1 MTIIPKH
8 AILLAPMLVAW
19 AAAQTAP
26 APNPKDE
33 KCSLEGRVVNAS
45 GGAPI
50 KKASLTLASSG
61 SPLGATKTETDD
73 EGHFAFRDLDPG
85 RYTLTGEKAGFARQ
99 AYGARSNPSTGRAL
113 VLSKG
118 QQTKDLVFKLTPA
131 AVITGRLLDEE
142 GEPVPNAIVMASKTL
157 YQHGEP
163 QLTPVG
169 SAGANEMGEYRIGG
183 LAAGSYVLAAS
194 NRTALSGL
202 TGSSNKP
209 AGEGPERDYVTTYYP
224 NSVDPASAAQ
234 VQVAPGAEMAAN
246 IRLAKADTVRVGGK
260 VSGALEGKQ
269 VLLLLVPKSGGS
281 MQQLASGRSAAAKP
295 DGTFEIAGVTSGA
308 YTLTVISEDMSGMPL
323 FSSQGIQVGKERV
336 EGVAMRFAAAGEIT
350 GAVAVDGPAPVAFKS
365 MKVTLA
371 APPGAKALTTPMAT
385 VGDDGKFVLKN
396 VLSARYLAEVTGA
409 PETSYVK
416 SVKLGGQDTPDE
428 GFDFAGGAAG
438 PLQIRVSLSG
448 AEVSGA
454 VRDADDNPSADATVV
469 LMPDSR
475 RASLYRET
483 RTGKDGTFSFKGV
496 APGEYKTLAWED
508 VETAAYKDP
517 EYLNKVGSKAEAVSL
532 QESDKKSVSLK
543 AIPWQP

>member
-8 AILLAPMLVAW
+8 AILLAPLFLAW
-19 AAAQTAP
+19 AAAQTPP
-26 APNPKDE
+26 APKDE
-33 KCSLEGRVVNAS
+33 KCSLEGRVVNAAGS
-45 GGAPI
+45 DPI
-50 KKASLTLASSG
+50 RKASLTLASSG
-61 SPLGATKTETDD
+61 TPMGATKTETDD
-73 EGHFAFRDLDPG
+73 EGRFAFRDLDPG

-99 AYGARSNPSTGRAL
+99 AYGARSNPGTGSAL
-113 VLSKG
+113 ILAKG
-118 QQTKDLVFKLTPA
+118 QQTKDLVLKLTPA
-131 AVITGRLLDEE
+131 AVITGRVLDED
-142 GEPVPNAIVMASKTL
+142 GEPVANAIVMASKTL

-183 LAAGSYVLAAS
+183 LSAGSYVLAAT

-224 NSVDPASAAQ
+224 NSVDPASAVP
-234 VQVAPGAEMAAN
+234 VQVAPGAEMSAN

-269 VLLLLVPKSGGS
+269 VLVLLVPKSAGS

-295 DGTFEIAGVTSGA
+295 DGSFEIAGVTSGA
-308 YTLTVISEDMSGMPL
+308 YTLTVVSEDMSGMPL

-336 EGVAMRFAAAGEIT
+336 EGVAPRFAAAGEIT
-350 GAVAVDGPAPVAFKS
+350 GAVAVDGPAPAALKS
-365 MKVTLA
+365 VKVTLV
-371 APPGAKALTTPMAT
+371 APPGAKAITTPMAA
-385 VGDDGKFVLKN
+385 VGDDGKFILKS
-396 VLSARYLAEVTGA
+396 VPSARYLAEVSGA
-409 PETSYVK
+409 PETAYVK

-428 GFDFAGGAAG
+428 GFDLAGGAAG
-438 PLQIRVSLSG
+438 PLQIRLSLSG

-454 VRDADDNPSADATVV
+454 VRNADDNPQADATVV

-483 RTGKDGTFSFKGV
+483 RTGKDGSFSFKGV
-496 APGEYKTLAWED
+496 APGDYKALAWED

-517 EYLNKVGSKAEAVSL
+517 EYLNKVGSKAEALSL
-532 QESDKKSVSLK
+532 KESDRKSISLK
-543 AIPWQP
+543 VISWQ